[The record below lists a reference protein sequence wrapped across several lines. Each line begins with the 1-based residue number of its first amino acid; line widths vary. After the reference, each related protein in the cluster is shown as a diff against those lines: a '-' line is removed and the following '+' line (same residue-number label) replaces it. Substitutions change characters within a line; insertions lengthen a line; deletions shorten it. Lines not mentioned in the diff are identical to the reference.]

1 MRLGGTRMDN
11 VLAAAGER
19 SLAALKDRT
28 RGSAMDRGALCWGAR
43 RVSANS
49 GDRVEAAPGFGMCG
63 VRARGENLSRVQLR
77 AMAVEFP
84 EVQGHPNRL
93 PFEGVLTLV
102 DVASDK
108 APSGSRGHRV
118 VLTREAAEAALPSLL
133 GMAVGY
139 KAGWDGHDARQKC
152 GIITSAEVE
161 GRRLTVGGFLFA
173 RDFPEFGLK
182 HGLETGRSAEQS
194 PLEGDAMG
202 MSYELADAHVA
213 DMWASIWTLTRA
225 TFTGAAILLRE
236 KAAYRGTS
244 FRVKRP
250 GCAGSRGNGTKVH

>member
-1 MRLGGTRMDN
+1 MGMGLDSTRLGSTSTGIGREQGSGLGLRPSRGATGSRAPLPPM
-11 VLAAAGER
+11 LER
-19 SLAALKDRT
+19 SAPALLKER
-28 RGSAMDRGALCWGAR
+28 S
-43 RVSANS
+43 
-49 GDRVEAAPGFGMCG
+49 
-63 VRARGENLSRVQLR
+63 SRVCGLRAAREAQKQVQLH
-77 AMAVEFP
+77 AMAVDFP
-84 EVQGHPNRL
+84 EVHGHPNRL

-118 VLTREAAEAALPSLL
+118 VLTRDAAQEALPSLL

-152 GIITSAEVE
+152 GIITAAELE
-161 GRRLTVGGFLFA
+161 GQRLMVRGFLFA
-173 RDFPEFGLK
+173 RDFPEFAPANARDAGNVA
-182 HGLETGRSAEQS
+182 GSN
-194 PLEGDAMG
+194 PLEDGAMG

-213 DMWASIWTLTRA
+213 DMRASVWTLTRA

-236 KAAYRGTS
+236 KAAYRSTS

-250 GCAGSRGNGTKVH
+250 SCAGRRAGQA